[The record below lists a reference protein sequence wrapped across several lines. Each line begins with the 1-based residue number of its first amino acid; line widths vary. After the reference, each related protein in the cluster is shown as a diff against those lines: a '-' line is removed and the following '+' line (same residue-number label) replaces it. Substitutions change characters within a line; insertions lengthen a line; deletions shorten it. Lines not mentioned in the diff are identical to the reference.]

1 MKTLAI
7 LLILFFGLVLSLNSA
22 PSQHPN
28 EPFKRG
34 FSVLGVWRY
43 KGGEEKPMEIRFLPD
58 HKAVFKGGYEF
69 YSPAKWYFNPTTA
82 ELRLLVSKMKEHDF
96 KLFDQWTYTG
106 LKTNPKEKT
115 ISYMLHEA
123 RICFMGY
130 FFEKQE
136 KNGKYVPNKTLQ
148 REKHG

>member
-7 LLILFFGLVLSLNSA
+7 LLIVFFNSALPLNSA
-22 PSQHPN
+22 PAQHSN
-28 EPFKRG
+28 EPVKRG

-43 KGGEEKPMEIRFLPD
+43 QGGEEKPMEIRFLPD
-58 HKAVFKGGYEF
+58 HKTVFKGGYEF

-106 LKTNPKEKT
+106 FKD
-115 ISYMLHEA
+115 
-123 RICFMGY
+123 
-130 FFEKQE
+130 
-136 KNGKYVPNKTLQ
+136 
-148 REKHG
+148 

>member
-1 MKTLAI
+1 
-7 LLILFFGLVLSLNSA
+7 
-22 PSQHPN
+22 
-28 EPFKRG
+28 
-34 FSVLGVWRY
+34 
-43 KGGEEKPMEIRFLPD
+43 MEIRFLPD

-115 ISYMLHEA
+115 ISYTLHEA
-123 RICFMGY
+123 RICFLGY

>member
-1 MKTLAI
+1 M
-7 LLILFFGLVLSLNSA
+7 LLIVFFNSALPLNSA
-22 PSQHPN
+22 SAQHSS
-28 EPFKRG
+28 ESVKRG
-34 FSVLGVWRY
+34 FSVLGVWGY
-43 KGGEEKPMEIRFLPD
+43 QGGEEKSMEIRFLRD

-115 ISYMLHEA
+115 ISYRLHQA

-136 KNGKYVPNKTLQ
+136 K
-148 REKHG
+148 